1 LHVIGYHMNIVILLL
16 GLLAA
21 FGPLSIDMYLPALP
35 DIAKD
40 FGSSLSSIQ
49 LSLSSFLVGIAI
61 GQIFYG
67 PITDRF
73 GRKKPLYVGLS
84 VYAVSSFFCAT
95 TSSVDGLIFFR
106 FMQALGSCAGM
117 VISRAIVR
125 DLYRPHESAK
135 IFSLLMLI
143 MGVAPILAPV
153 AGGYLSLA
161 FGWRSIFWILL
172 GISLITLVLIYSFMP
187 ETHVKDENYSFKRV
201 FGNYLEILKDKQFTG
216 YTFSLSFIYAG
227 MFAYITGSAFVFIEH
242 YGLTPGQYS
251 MVFGTN
257 AFGLIFFSQV
267 NGKLLRKFTPEY
279 LINFTLPWTVMS
291 GLFIL
296 AVGLTNGPLW
306 AMCLALFF
314 YILTMGIIAPNSAA
328 CALAKQ
334 KKLSGSASALMGTIQ
349 FTVAGLCSSLVS
361 HLHDDSIRPMSV
373 VICVVGVTAY
383 FIYWLLVSRKET
395 EISI

>member
-1 LHVIGYHMNIVILLL
+1 MNIVILLL

-35 DIAKD
+35 EIARD

-49 LSLSSFLVGIAI
+49 LSLSSFLVGIAL

-73 GRKKPLYVGLS
+73 GRKKPLYVGLG
-84 VYAVSSFFCAT
+84 VYAVASFFCAT
-95 TSSVDGLIFFR
+95 TKSVDGLIFFR

-161 FGWRSIFWILL
+161 LGWRSIFWVLM
-172 GISLITLVLIYSFMP
+172 GISIITMVLIFFFMP
-187 ETHVKDENYSFKRV
+187 ETHVKDQNYRLSHAFK
-201 FGNYLEILKDKQFTG
+201 NYLEILKDKQFTG
-216 YTFSLSFIYAG
+216 YTISLSFIYAG

-242 YGLTPGQYS
+242 YGLTPGEYS
-251 MVFGTN
+251 VVFGAN

-267 NGKLLRKFTPEY
+267 NGKLLRKYTPEY
-279 LINFTLPWTVMS
+279 LINLTLPFTVMA
-291 GLFIL
+291 GVLVLF
-296 AVGLTNGPLW
+296 VGVINGPLW
-306 AMCLALFF
+306 AMCVALFL
-314 YILTMGIIAPNSAA
+314 YILTMGIIAPNAAA
-328 CALAKQ
+328 CALANQ

-361 HLHDDSIRPMSV
+361 QMHDETIRPMTI
-373 VICVVGVTAY
+373 VICAAGLLSYV
-383 FIYWLLVSRKET
+383 IYLILVNRQEGQMRGSLSRD
-395 EISI
+395 